1 MAKPYRCPNCKT
13 NRSRFNII
21 KQVATPVKLDAN
33 TGEIMKE
40 YQDGETKM
48 FHQPY
53 KGPTYRI
60 QCGVCG
66 LIENE
71 SMFEQFADY
80 DGF

>member
-1 MAKPYRCPNCKT
+1 MTKPYCCPHCKT

-21 KQVATPVKLDAN
+21 EQVATPVRLDARS
-33 TGEIMKE
+33 GEVLAE
-40 YQDGETKM
+40 YTNGTVDT

-53 KGPTYRI
+53 KGPQYRI

-71 SMFEQFADY
+71 SMFEQFAKY
-80 DGF
+80 ESS